1 MSDQDHLYILWTNA
15 DPVTAEKMVFMY
27 AGNAL
32 KLAWWQRVTIIIWG
46 ATATL
51 AAENVALQAHIR
63 QLQGSGVEFSACK
76 ACADE
81 LGVTATLEGLGIE
94 VIYWGEPLT
103 RLLRE
108 RAALLTV

>member
-1 MSDQDHLYILWTNA
+1 
-15 DPVTAEKMVFMY
+15 MY